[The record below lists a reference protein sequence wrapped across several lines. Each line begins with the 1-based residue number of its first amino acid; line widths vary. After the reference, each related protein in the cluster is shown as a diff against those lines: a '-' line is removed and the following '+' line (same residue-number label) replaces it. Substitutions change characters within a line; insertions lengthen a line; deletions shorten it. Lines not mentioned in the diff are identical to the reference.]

1 MEGEATMSSPKL
13 EAARKLAK
21 AHFRVDPQVRRIHLI
36 QPNHDQNPDEPIKL
50 LEVVEGTLEC
60 GILPV
65 GFVPDPA
72 HGLDYPS
79 VIVEVSP
86 REYEAIEGGKL
97 NFKDW
102 TVGEELL
109 A

>member
-1 MEGEATMSSPKL
+1 MSNHKMD
-13 EAARKLAK
+13 AAGKLAK

-36 QPNHDQNPDEPIKL
+36 QPSHDQNPDEPIKL
-50 LEVVEGTLEC
+50 LEVVEGSLEC

-72 HGLDYPS
+72 HGMDYPS
-79 VIVEVSP
+79 VVVEVSP
-86 REYEAIEGGKL
+86 REYDAIEDGKL

-102 TVGEELL
+102 TVGEELT